1 MRRMT
6 TSPAATPESR
16 TFTTIGVIGL
26 GTMGAGIAEVFART
40 GYAVV
45 GVEKDEDALARGRQ
59 YLEHSTTRAVKRE
72 KLTEAEQAE
81 LLGRI
86 TFSTSLEDVAGAD
99 LVVEAVVESLET
111 KKALFRQL
119 DAIVGPETILA
130 TNTSSLSVTE
140 ISTANSSPGRVIGVH
155 FFNPAPVQQ
164 LVEIVRTVVTE
175 EQVLED
181 VQALMVELG
190 KTPVVCGDKAGFIAN
205 TLLFGYLNHAVSMYE
220 GRYATREDIDAAMRF
235 GCGYPMGPL
244 ALLDL
249 IGLDTAYE
257 ILETMYRQ
265 GRDRLHAP
273 SPILK
278 QMVTAG
284 WLGRK
289 TGRGFY
295 TYEAPDSP
303 VVVADDRT
311 PSADEKPQLRHDIK
325 QVGVVGTGTMATGIV
340 EVFAK
345 SGYDV
350 LYVGRSADKVDGV
363 VAAITKS
370 FDKQIQR
377 GRSTEEAKAE
387 VLARLTGSTSLED
400 LEDVDIV
407 VEAIAEDLAI
417 KTTLFEN
424 LDEIC
429 KPGAILAT
437 TTSSLPIIACAQATS
452 RPQDVIGMHF
462 FNPAPIMKLVE
473 VVSTVATDDDVTET
487 TRALVAE
494 DRQGRGLL
502 RRPRGLHRQRAA
514 LPLPQRR
521 GADARGALRHRRRHR
536 HRHEAGLRAADG
548 SLRAARRGRQRRVAG
563 DPARALPGVPRARL
577 RAGAAARAPGHRR
590 LPRAARPSAGSGT
603 TQRAEACRR
612 DTRTGCGIRPSDS
625 HSAVSRRLTAAGSP
639 AAPCGRGCRGWRA
652 GRSRR

>member
-6 TSPAATPESR
+6 TSSAERSFATV
-16 TFTTIGVIGL
+16 GVIGL
-26 GTMGAGIAEVFART
+26 GTMGAGIAEVFARH
-40 GYAVV
+40 GYTVV
-45 GVEKDEDALARGRQ
+45 GVEKDEEHLARGRQ
-59 YLEHSTTRAVKRE
+59 YLEHSTARAVQRE
-72 KLTEAEQAE
+72 KMTEDERAE
-81 LLGRI
+81 LIGRI
-86 TFSTSLEDVAGAD
+86 TLSTSLKDLSDAGI
-99 LVVEAVVESLET
+99 VVEAVVESLET
-111 KKALFRQL
+111 KKALFREL
-119 DAIVGPETILA
+119 DDIVSPDAVLA

-140 ISTANSSPGRVIGVH
+140 ISTANSRPGRVIGVH
-155 FFNPAPVQQ
+155 FFNPAPVQD

-175 EQVLED
+175 DQVLAD
-181 VQALMVELG
+181 VKALVEAVG
-190 KTPVVCGDKAGFIAN
+190 KNPVVCGDKAGFIAN

-220 GRYATREDIDAAMRF
+220 GRYASREDIDAAMRF

-249 IGLDTAYE
+249 IGLDTAYT

-303 VVVADDRT
+303 VVVADDQT
-311 PSADEKPQLRHDIK
+311 PSADEKPQLRHEIQ
-325 QVGVVGTGTMATGIV
+325 QVGVVGTGTMASGIV

-350 LYVGRSADKVDGV
+350 LVVGRSQEKVDGV
-363 VAAITKS
+363 SAAVTKN

-377 GRSTEEAKAE
+377 GRATEEAKAE
-387 VLARLTGSTSLED
+387 VLARITGTTSLDD
-400 LEDVDIV
+400 LATVDIV

-462 FNPAPIMKLVE
+462 FNPAPVMKLVE
-473 VVSTVATDDDVTET
+473 VVSTVVTSEDVTET
-487 TRALVAE
+487 TRALCDKVGKVAVSCG
-494 DRQGRGLL
+494 DRAGFIVNALL
-502 RRPRGLHRQRAA
+502 FPYLNDAVRMLEAHYATADDIDTAMKLGCA
-514 LPLPQRR
+514 LPMGPFELLDVVGNDVSLAIQRELYLEFREPGFAPAPLLEHLVTAGYLGRKTKR
-521 GADARGALRHRRRHR
+521 GF
-536 HRHEAGLRAADG
+536 
-548 SLRAARRGRQRRVAG
+548 
-563 DPARALPGVPRARL
+563 
-577 RAGAAARAPGHRR
+577 
-590 LPRAARPSAGSGT
+590 
-603 TQRAEACRR
+603 R
-612 DTRTGCGIRPSDS
+612 DYSTR
-625 HSAVSRRLTAAGSP
+625 
-639 AAPCGRGCRGWRA
+639 
-652 GRSRR
+652 